1 MTDIDTKPLR
11 ELLALI
17 KTTTEDYEFKALE
30 EHEAYEFA
38 AAVPALLD
46 AADERDRLKA
56 KLESLQ
62 DKDGFWVPADWYDKV
77 EAENKQLR
85 EALAEVRDTLEQDGR
100 FPNAVPAISAA
111 LEGKP

>member
-17 KTTTEDYEFKALE
+17 KTTTGDYEFKALE

-56 KLESLQ
+56 DLAVRDENYATLLKRWKEATQ
-62 DKDGFWVPADWYDKV
+62 DLAIFR
-77 EAENKQLR
+77 AENQRLKDLTG
-85 EALAEVRDTLEQDGR
+85 D
-100 FPNAVPAISAA
+100 
-111 LEGKP
+111 